1 MKHIISKVHAIFVT
15 KII

>member
-1 MKHIISKVHAIFVT
+1 MKRIISKVHAIFVT